1 MKSVKME
8 KKSHSSRSNEKC
20 SCLTEDLLENLKSDD
35 RLCEVSPNDIE
46 VFIDPDPEKTSYNFY
61 IRRMTD
67 GLPIIPPT
75 KDRFLKF
82 MAYTDRN
89 PDDLLAVLPPR
100 QGKANTEKIAVN
112 SVMAGCLPQFMPI
125 VQHSIQA
132 LSIEKFN
139 LTSVNATTHPVAV
152 CTILNG
158 PVSREIGASSGDGC
172 LGPGNLANATIGRAV
187 RLCLINIAGAVP
199 GIGDHATMG
208 SPAKYSYAFAESEFE
223 SPWDSM
229 HCERGFDPLTSTTT
243 VMAVEAPQNV
253 NDHRSKH
260 AEELLE
266 TISYTLSTPGCNNS
280 HVPGEVLVIISPEHA
295 QTITRDGWNK
305 TDVKNYLYENS
316 IVSVELGD
324 RGGRKLDKKWV
335 VDEEVHITRSPD
347 DVVLVIAGGSG
358 RHTMIAHGFGTSSES
373 VTLPI
378 LFKDGTPV
386 HSVHDFK
393 NKK

>member
-1 MKSVKME
+1 MKSVKMD
-8 KKSHSSRSNEKC
+8 KKSHNSRSNENC
-20 SCLTEDLLENLKSDD
+20 SCLIEDLLENAKTDD
-35 RLCEVSPNDIE
+35 RLCKVGPNDIE

-75 KDRFLKF
+75 RDRVLKF
-82 MAYTDRN
+82 MEYTDRN

-100 QGKANTEKIAVN
+100 QGKAIIEKIAIN

-125 VQHSIQA
+125 VQHSIEA

-158 PVSREIGASSGDGC
+158 SVSREIGASSGDGC

-243 VMAVEAPQNV
+243 VMAVEAPHNV

-266 TISYTLSTPGCNNS
+266 TISHTLSTPGSNNS
-280 HVPGEVLVIISPEHA
+280 HVPGEVLVIMSPEHA
-295 QTITRDGWNK
+295 RTISRDGWDK
-305 TDVKNYLYENS
+305 QDVKNYLHENS
-316 IVSVELGD
+316 LVSVELGD
-324 RGGRKLDKKWV
+324 RGGRKLEKKWI
-335 VDEEVHITRSPD
+335 VDGNIRITRSPN
-347 DVVLVIAGGSG
+347 DVVLVIAGGDG

-378 LFKDGTPV
+378 LFKDRTPV
-386 HSVHDFK
+386 QSVHDFK
-393 NKK
+393 E